1 MFSTLTKYTVVK
13 KILCLQHITPHNNSK
28 FTTNGY
34 YFFLNSFTLL
44 LSKELSIG
52 EEAAMKDCVNS
63 VVPSPTLCITPLALQ
78 TMRKSPL
85 CLGAIISIQMKPRP
99 KHHRQK
105 IKTTLK
111 PL

>member
-1 MFSTLTKYTVVK
+1 
-13 KILCLQHITPHNNSK
+13 LQHISPHNNSK

-34 YFFLNSFTLL
+34 YFFFIVAFL

-63 VVPSPTLCITPLALQ
+63 VVPSPTLCISPLALQ

-85 CLGAIISIQMKPRP
+85 CLDAIIVYKWNRDQS
-99 KHHRQK
+99 
-105 IKTTLK
+105 TTGRK
-111 PL
+111 